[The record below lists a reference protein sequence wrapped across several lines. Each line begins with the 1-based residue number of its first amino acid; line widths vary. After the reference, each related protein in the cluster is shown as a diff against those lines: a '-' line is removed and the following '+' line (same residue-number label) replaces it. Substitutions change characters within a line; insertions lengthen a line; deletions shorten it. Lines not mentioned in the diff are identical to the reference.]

1 MRHIHIYIQH
11 NILCDI
17 YIYKFEN
24 NNITEKIN
32 LLKDFISRNQE
43 SIAVTS
49 SKKETKISEV
59 TKISNKYLVSLRK
72 TNY

>member
-32 LLKDFISRNQE
+32 PLKDFISRNQG
-43 SIAVTS
+43 STAVTS
-49 SKKETKISEV
+49 EKR
-59 TKISNKYLVSLRK
+59 NK
-72 TNY
+72 NI